1 MKKVNFNY
9 SRFIWQSFMGVALCV
24 GSPSVALA
32 NGVSVAATNNVQQTT
47 VRGTVVDA
55 SGEPMI
61 GVTVTVKGSSSGT
74 VTGLDGSFSLNCKP
88 TDVLVFSYVG
98 YVNQELRANANLSR
112 IVLKEDNAILDEV
125 VVIGYGT
132 TTRKSAV
139 GAVDQVRSDLLENR
153 PVANVTQALQGAAPN
168 VIIQRKNYNPNAQNN
183 NFNIRGISTLND
195 NSPLFVIDGLVTDYD
210 NFNRLNPNDIEN
222 ISILKDAGTAAIYG
236 SRSANGVVLV
246 TTKKGKNNERTS
258 IRLNGMVGWEDPHI
272 LFTPVTGYQNAVLR
286 NMAETNVGNAPVYS
300 QDQILDF
307 YAHQDEERWALNE
320 IFQTAMQQN
329 YNISISGGSDK
340 TTYMVSAGYFDQG
353 SNYVSNQKFGLQR
366 YNFRTNL
373 VTELGRLKLTA
384 TLAYTRTDSKN
395 TTGSSLEIDAS
406 RVPSSYIYKMK
417 SADGRYLLNDV
428 WGEFN
433 PLGQLESGGFD
444 KYRTNAVTASVTGEL
459 KIIDGLKLRGVFGA
473 DVVGNNRYSRNM
485 PSYYYAGEDAT
496 EPRPRKDSDFKTS
509 NWNADNYRLNTQILL
524 DYNKTFGIHTVNG
537 LFGATN
543 ESYTWYNNE
552 IWKNYVDPDLGT
564 STSITTGEVG
574 NIGGAT
580 TVDSSGQTSITSLL
594 GRIGYNYN
602 ERYYAEF
609 DFRYDGSSKFHKD
622 YRWGFFPSLSLGW
635 RISEEPFMEK
645 YREKVGDLKIRG
657 SYGILGSQAVG
668 DYDRYTRYSVSSTT
682 YAYNNQ
688 AVAGAGFNLGLK
700 DLTWERTNTFNIGF
714 DASFLHNALN
724 ITFDYYTKRT
734 KDILMK
740 PLQPSVFG
748 TTMPSTNIG
757 EMSNDGWELSIN
769 YRLKTGDMKHNFYFN
784 IGDSKNKVTKF
795 PGNEQISGV
804 DEIYKIIRVGEAL
817 NSYYAWQVEGIFQSY
832 DEIKNSAL
840 PLGAEVAPGDLKFK
854 DQNGDNVID
863 SNDRVI
869 VGNAFPRYTFGFTYR
884 FEWKGFDFSM
894 FWQGVGKRS
903 QMLRGEL
910 LEPYHS
916 NYSYVMYKHQ
926 LDFWTPTNTDAKYP
940 RLAAQGSASDTNN
953 WGRPSDIFVLDAKY
967 ARLKNLAI
975 GYSLPKKWIDPM
987 GLQKLRVYVTGQ
999 DLLTLTKNSF
1009 IDPESSEF
1017 GSNMNSGGGNSGRN
1031 YPMLQYYGFG
1041 FDVEF

>member
-1 MKKVNFNY
+1 
-9 SRFIWQSFMGVALCV
+9 
-24 GSPSVALA
+24 
-32 NGVSVAATNNVQQTT
+32 
-47 VRGTVVDA
+47 
-55 SGEPMI
+55 
-61 GVTVTVKGSSSGT
+61 
-74 VTGLDGSFSLNCKP
+74 
-88 TDVLVFSYVG
+88 
-98 YVNQELRANANLSR
+98 
-112 IVLKEDNAILDEV
+112 
-125 VVIGYGT
+125 
-132 TTRKSAV
+132 
-139 GAVDQVRSDLLENR
+139 
-153 PVANVTQALQGAAPN
+153 
-168 VIIQRKNYNPNAQNN
+168 
-183 NFNIRGISTLND
+183 
-195 NSPLFVIDGLVTDYD
+195 
-210 NFNRLNPNDIEN
+210 
-222 ISILKDAGTAAIYG
+222 
-236 SRSANGVVLV
+236 
-246 TTKKGKNNERTS
+246 
-258 IRLNGMVGWEDPHI
+258 
-272 LFTPVTGYQNAVLR
+272 
-286 NMAETNVGNAPVYS
+286 
-300 QDQILDF
+300 
-307 YAHQDEERWALNE
+307 
-320 IFQTAMQQN
+320 
-329 YNISISGGSDK
+329 
-340 TTYMVSAGYFDQG
+340 
-353 SNYVSNQKFGLQR
+353 
-366 YNFRTNL
+366 
-373 VTELGRLKLTA
+373 
-384 TLAYTRTDSKN
+384 
-395 TTGSSLEIDAS
+395 
-406 RVPSSYIYKMK
+406 
-417 SADGRYLLNDV
+417 
-428 WGEFN
+428 
-433 PLGQLESGGFD
+433 
-444 KYRTNAVTASVTGEL
+444 
-459 KIIDGLKLRGVFGA
+459 
-473 DVVGNNRYSRNM
+473 
-485 PSYYYAGEDAT
+485 
-496 EPRPRKDSDFKTS
+496 
-509 NWNADNYRLNTQILL
+509 
-524 DYNKTFGIHTVNG
+524 
-537 LFGATN
+537 
-543 ESYTWYNNE
+543 
-552 IWKNYVDPDLGT
+552 
-564 STSITTGEVG
+564 
-574 NIGGAT
+574 
-580 TVDSSGQTSITSLL
+580 
-594 GRIGYNYN
+594 
-602 ERYYAEF
+602 
-609 DFRYDGSSKFHKD
+609 
-622 YRWGFFPSLSLGW
+622 
-635 RISEEPFMEK
+635 MEK

-804 DEIYKIIRVGEAL
+804 DEIYKIIRVGQPL
-817 NSYYAWQVEGIFQSY
+817 NSYYAWQVEGLFQSY

-854 DQNGDNVID
+854 DQNGDGVID

-926 LDFWTPTNTDAKYP
+926 LDFWTPTNTNAKYP

-975 GYSLPKKWIDPM
+975 GYSLPKKVIEPL